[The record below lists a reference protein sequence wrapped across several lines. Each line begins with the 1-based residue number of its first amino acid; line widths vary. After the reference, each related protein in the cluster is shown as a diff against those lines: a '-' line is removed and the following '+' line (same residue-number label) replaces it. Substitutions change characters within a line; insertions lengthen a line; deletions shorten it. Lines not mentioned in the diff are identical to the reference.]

1 MHLLRLRRRR
11 KRLYCSTLRSTT
23 QFTLCVGRYQP
34 NIDTSD
40 LTSLIANNPFGDSS
54 FRGRSARL
62 YRGAHTKMGVI
73 FLLFVSYVSPNG
85 YCISDR
91 VVSPT
96 PPEGDRDEIAST
108 PPAQFARVRAQSRFS
123 VMGLGY
129 VLIQKI
135 KSRCAR
141 ATGHGLRTKRIPV
154 TSQECTPERVCR
166 RLAVAAWG
174 ASKLVL
180 SPDLSKTEKNRHY
193 CFY

>member
-1 MHLLRLRRRR
+1 MLTIHLATAVLGGGARD
-11 KRLYCSTLRSTT
+11 CTG
-23 QFTLCVGRYQP
+23 V
-34 NIDTSD
+34 
-40 LTSLIANNPFGDSS
+40 LIQ
-54 FRGRSARL
+54 
-62 YRGAHTKMGVI
+62 KWVI
-73 FLLFVSYVSPNG
+73 FVSFVSYVSPNG

-96 PPEGDRDEIAST
+96 PPEGARDEIAST

-141 ATGHGLRTKRIPV
+141 ATGHGLRTKRILV
-154 TSQECTPERVCR
+154 TSQECTPERVCH

-180 SPDLSKTEKNRHY
+180 SPDLSKTEEPPLLFLLK
-193 CFY
+193 